1 MVRHDELGDLQF
13 ALERM
18 RQKLNETTIT
28 KNYLNTVLNSLSDAV
43 LVTSPNGIVK
53 SCNEATQRLLGYSEA
68 DLVGKPL
75 VSFIDEAHRECVR
88 PEHSAPEA
96 RETVLRTASGQTI
109 PVSMASSAI
118 TTEDP
123 QFQGNIY
130 VARNITER
138 KRAER
143 RIRYLARYDTLT
155 KMPNRMQFQHLL
167 QQAIARARRNQ
178 RSLAL
183 LYLDLDRFKEVNDTF
198 GHAAGDRTLEI
209 LSERLT
215 RNLSKDT
222 VIGRLAGDEFA
233 MFIDDL
239 PVDIDNR
246 AAIGALAR
254 TLLDEISRTFYVNQ
268 QEVYL
273 TASVGIAICPYDA
286 ENVIDLIR
294 NADAAM
300 YHSKQN
306 GGNSCAFYVPE
317 MNAAAVERLM
327 LKSKLRRALERDE
340 LVILYQSKVDLRSG
354 RVVGAEALLRW
365 RLPGHGDISP
375 SHFIPLAE
383 ETSLILDIGEWVL
396 NRVCADY
403 REWQKMRARARP
415 HRHQPVAAP
424 TEAGELH
431 RPLPQRVPQARGLA
445 HLLRAGSHRNHVDDR
460 PEAHHR
466 LLNELYAMGLNLAI
480 DDFGTGYSS
489 LSALQQF
496 PIGTLKI
503 DQSFVR
509 DVAVDSNDAAI
520 VRTIIDMG
528 KSLDLEVIAEG
539 VEASEQLEFL
549 RKHGCYYAQGR
560 LFGDAMEAGKLLA
573 ILAGQVGGAAYH
585 ARPVRAHG
593 AAADP
598 PLVVARPPMLSA
610 RDLTLR
616 RGPEPLF
623 EQVNFTVFRGN
634 KVGITGANGAGKS
647 SLFAAIRGELAADRG
662 DIERPPDL
670 KIAHVEQEI
679 AASERAAIE
688 FVLDGDAELRAVLA
702 AIAAAER
709 RDAAVGARRSS
720 MRRSRPSTAIAP
732 RRAPPRS
739 CMDSDSRPRI
749 TSGQV
754 AEFSGGWRVR
764 LAMARALCSRADLL
778 LLDEPTNHLDL
789 DAIVWLEEW
798 LTAFPGTLLM
808 ISHDREFL
816 DAIIDRVL
824 HIENRA
830 HPRLLRQLL
839 AVRAKARRGTG
850 AAARAAGA
858 ADAAHR
864 RDHHLRESLSRQRH
878 QVAPGAEPLEDAASA
893 WSASCRRTSTARSS
907 SSSRRR

>member
-1 MVRHDELGDLQF
+1 MARSLKTKYLLLALAVGGVLSLLLGGLAYYEHRVDAADVNQLTYATVAQKLEADLETRASSLSEITGSSLAPALGSGNKAAIASIAQRLLDERDIERVEVLDAQGNVLFSGGDPAVFRTGDWFVFQSTIHSNLVSAPVQRVGSLRIWMSRAQMRETLASIRKQLESQQGMQIKRMRGLLASITLPLLVIGLAGAWYIARQLAGPIAALVKSADQIGQGDYTRPLAVVRHDELGDLQF

-43 LVTSPNGIVK
+43 LVTSPEGIVK
-53 SCNEATQRLLGYSEA
+53 SCNEAAQTLLGYTQAE
-68 DLVGKPL
+68 LLGKPL
-75 VSFIDEAHRECVR
+75 VSFIDEVHRSAFDLTN
-88 PEHSAPEA
+88 SAPEA

-130 VARNITER
+130 VARYI
-138 KRAER
+138 
-143 RIRYLARYDTLT
+143 TLT

-167 QQAIARARRNQ
+167 QQAIARARRSQ

-233 MFIDDL
+233 MFVDDL
-239 PVDIDNR
+239 PMDVDNR
-246 AAIGALAR
+246 ASIGALAR

-273 TASVGIAICPYDA
+273 TASVGVAICPYDA

-306 GGNSCAFYVPE
+306 GGNSSAFYVPE

-375 SHFIPLAE
+375 SQFIPLAE
-383 ETSLILDIGEWVL
+383 ETSLILDIGEWVM
-396 NRVCADY
+396 NRVCMDY
-403 REWQKMRARARP
+403 REWQKVVP
-415 HRHQPVAAP
+415 HPGRIAINLSLRQLKQSSFISRCRGIFRKHGVSP
-424 TEAGELH
+424 TCFELEVTETTLMTDPK
-431 RPLPQRVPQARGLA
+431 RTIG
-445 HLLRAGSHRNHVDDR
+445 
-460 PEAHHR
+460 

-509 DVAVDSNDAAI
+509 DVAVDSDDAAI

-539 VEASEQLEFL
+539 VEEAEQLEFV
-549 RKHGCYYAQGR
+549 RTHGCYYAQGR
-560 LFGDAMEAGKLLA
+560 LFVEAMEANKLLG
-573 ILAGQVGGAAYH
+573 ILAGQDGGAAH
-585 ARPVRAHG
+585 HG
-593 AAADP
+593 
-598 PLVVARPPMLSA
+598 
-610 RDLTLR
+610 
-616 RGPEPLF
+616 
-623 EQVNFTVFRGN
+623 N
-634 KVGITGANGAGKS
+634 
-647 SLFAAIRGELAADRG
+647 
-662 DIERPPDL
+662 
-670 KIAHVEQEI
+670 
-679 AASERAAIE
+679 
-688 FVLDGDAELRAVLA
+688 
-702 AIAAAER
+702 
-709 RDAAVGARRSS
+709 
-720 MRRSRPSTAIAP
+720 
-732 RRAPPRS
+732 
-739 CMDSDSRPRI
+739 
-749 TSGQV
+749 
-754 AEFSGGWRVR
+754 
-764 LAMARALCSRADLL
+764 LC
-778 LLDEPTNHLDL
+778 EPT
-789 DAIVWLEEW
+789 
-798 LTAFPGTLLM
+798 
-808 ISHDREFL
+808 
-816 DAIIDRVL
+816 
-824 HIENRA
+824 
-830 HPRLLRQLL
+830 LLRPM
-839 AVRAKARRGTG
+839 R
-850 AAARAAGA
+850 
-858 ADAAHR
+858 
-864 RDHHLRESLSRQRH
+864 LS
-878 QVAPGAEPLEDAASA
+878 S
-893 WSASCRRTSTARSS
+893 
-907 SSSRRR
+907 

>member
-1 MVRHDELGDLQF
+1 MARSLKTKYLLLALAVGAVLTLLLGGLAYYEHRVDAADVNQLTYATVAQKLEADLETRASSLSEITGTSLAPALGSGNKTAVASIAERLLDERDIEKVEVMDASGTVLFGGGDPAAQAAGDWFVFQSTIHSNLVSAPVQRVGSLRISMSRAEMRETLASIRKQLESQQGMQIKRMRGLLASITLPLLALGLAGAWFIARQLAGPISALVKSADRIGQGDYTRPLAVVRHDELGDLQF

-43 LVTSPNGIVK
+43 LVTSPEGIVK
-53 SCNEATQRLLGYSEA
+53 SCNEATQRLLGYQEA
-68 DLVGKPL
+68 DLLDKPL
-75 VSFIDEAHRECVR
+75 TSFIDEPHRNAFDLTS
-88 PEHSAPEA
+88 SAPEA

-143 RIRYLARYDTLT
+143 RIRYLARYDALT

-167 QQAIARARRNQ
+167 QQAIARTRRNQ
-178 RSLAL
+178 RCLAL
-183 LYLDLDRFKEVNDTF
+183 LYFDLDRFKEVNDTF

-233 MFIDDL
+233 MFVDDL
-239 PVDIDNR
+239 PLDVDNR
-246 AAIGALAR
+246 AAIGNLAR

-273 TASVGIAICPYDA
+273 TASVGVAICPYDA

-306 GGNSCAFYVPE
+306 GGNTYAFYVPE

-340 LVILYQSKVDLRSG
+340 LVILYQSKVDLRDG

-375 SHFIPLAE
+375 SQFIPFAE
-383 ETSLILDIGEWVL
+383 ETSLILDIGEWVM
-396 NRVCADY
+396 NRVCQDY
-403 REWQKMRARARP
+403 REWQK
-415 HRHQPVAAP
+415 
-424 TEAGELH
+424 T
-431 RPLPQRVPQARGLA
+431 VPQPGRIAINLSLRQLKQTSFIARCRSVFRKHEVSPTCFELEVTETTLMTDPKRTIG
-445 HLLRAGSHRNHVDDR
+445 
-460 PEAHHR
+460 

-528 KSLDLEVIAEG
+528 GSLDLEVIAEG
-539 VEASEQLEFL
+539 VEEKEQLEFL

-560 LFGDAMEAGKLLA
+560 LFGDAMEAGKMLA
-573 ILAGQVGGAAYH
+573 ILAGQAGGAAYH
-585 ARPVRAHG
+585 AA
-593 AAADP
+593 
-598 PLVVARPPMLSA
+598 LCTPMS
-610 RDLTLR
+610 
-616 RGPEPLF
+616 
-623 EQVNFTVFRGN
+623 
-634 KVGITGANGAGKS
+634 
-647 SLFAAIRGELAADRG
+647 
-662 DIERPPDL
+662 
-670 KIAHVEQEI
+670 
-679 AASERAAIE
+679 
-688 FVLDGDAELRAVLA
+688 
-702 AIAAAER
+702 
-709 RDAAVGARRSS
+709 
-720 MRRSRPSTAIAP
+720 SRP
-732 RRAPPRS
+732 
-739 CMDSDSRPRI
+739 M
-749 TSGQV
+749 
-754 AEFSGGWRVR
+754 R
-764 LAMARALCSRADLL
+764 L
-778 LLDEPTNHLDL
+778 
-789 DAIVWLEEW
+789 
-798 LTAFPGTLLM
+798 
-808 ISHDREFL
+808 
-816 DAIIDRVL
+816 
-824 HIENRA
+824 
-830 HPRLLRQLL
+830 
-839 AVRAKARRGTG
+839 
-850 AAARAAGA
+850 
-858 ADAAHR
+858 
-864 RDHHLRESLSRQRH
+864 
-878 QVAPGAEPLEDAASA
+878 
-893 WSASCRRTSTARSS
+893 SS
-907 SSSRRR
+907 

>member
-1 MVRHDELGDLQF
+1 MARSLKTKYLLLALAVGAVLSLLLGGLSYYEHRVDAADVNQLTYATVAQKLEADLETRASSLSEITGTSLAPALASGNKVAVASIAERLLDERDIERVEVLDAHGAVLFRGGDPAAQQSGDWFVFQSTIHSNLVSAPVQRVGSLRISMSRTEMRETLASIRKQLESQQGMQIKRMRGLLAGIALPLLVLGLAGAWFIARQLAGPISALVKSADRIGQGDYTRPLAVVRHDELGDLQF

-28 KNYLNTVLNSLSDAV
+28 KNYLDTVLNSLSDAV
-43 LVTSPNGIVK
+43 LVTSPEGVVK
-53 SCNEATQRLLGYSEA
+53 SCNEAAHRLLGYEAA
-68 DLVGKPL
+68 DLLGKPL
-75 VSFIDEAHRECVR
+75 VSFVDEAHRNALDLSN
-88 PEHSAPEA
+88 SAPEA

-167 QQAIARARRNQ
+167 QQAIARARRSQ

-233 MFIDDL
+233 MFVDDL
-239 PVDIDNR
+239 PMDVDNR
-246 AAIGALAR
+246 ASIGALAR

-273 TASVGIAICPYDA
+273 TASVGVAICPYDA

-340 LVILYQSKVDLRSG
+340 LVILYQSKVDLRDG

-365 RLPGHGDISP
+365 RLPGHGDIPP
-375 SHFIPLAE
+375 SQFIPLAE

-396 NRVCADY
+396 NRVCSDY
-403 REWQKMRARARP
+403 REWQKTVPEPGRIAINLSLRQLKQASFISRCRGVFRK
-415 HRHQPVAAP
+415 HNVSP
-424 TEAGELH
+424 TCFELEVTETTLMTDPK
-431 RPLPQRVPQARGLA
+431 RTIG
-445 HLLRAGSHRNHVDDR
+445 
-460 PEAHHR
+460 

-509 DVAVDSNDAAI
+509 DVAVDSDDAAI

-560 LFGDAMEAGKLLA
+560 LFGDAMEASKMLG
-573 ILAGQVGGAAYH
+573 ILSGQVGGASYH
-585 ARPVRAHG
+585 A
-593 AAADP
+593 
-598 PLVVARPPMLSA
+598 
-610 RDLTLR
+610 
-616 RGPEPLF
+616 
-623 EQVNFTVFRGN
+623 
-634 KVGITGANGAGKS
+634 K
-647 SLFAAIRGELAADRG
+647 
-662 DIERPPDL
+662 
-670 KIAHVEQEI
+670 
-679 AASERAAIE
+679 
-688 FVLDGDAELRAVLA
+688 
-702 AIAAAER
+702 
-709 RDAAVGARRSS
+709 
-720 MRRSRPSTAIAP
+720 
-732 RRAPPRS
+732 
-739 CMDSDSRPRI
+739 
-749 TSGQV
+749 
-754 AEFSGGWRVR
+754 
-764 LAMARALCSRADLL
+764 LCV
-778 LLDEPTNHLDL
+778 P
-789 DAIVWLEEW
+789 
-798 LTAFPGTLLM
+798 TLLRP
-808 ISHDREFL
+808 I
-816 DAIIDRVL
+816 
-824 HIENRA
+824 
-830 HPRLLRQLL
+830 RL
-839 AVRAKARRGTG
+839 
-850 AAARAAGA
+850 
-858 ADAAHR
+858 
-864 RDHHLRESLSRQRH
+864 
-878 QVAPGAEPLEDAASA
+878 
-893 WSASCRRTSTARSS
+893 SS
-907 SSSRRR
+907 

>member
-1 MVRHDELGDLQF
+1 MARSLKTKYLLLALAVGAVLSMLLGGLSYYEHRVDAADVNQLTYATVAQKLEADLETRASSIAEITVTSLAPALSSGNKPAVASIAERLLDERDIERVEVLDAHGTVLFSRGEPAPRVPGDWFVFQSTIHSNLVSAPVQRVGTLRISVSRAEMRETLASIGKQLEGQQGMQIKRMRGFFAGITLPLLVLGLAGAWFIARQLSGPIIALVKSADRIGQGDYTRPLAVVRQDELGDLQF

-43 LVTSPNGIVK
+43 LVTSPDGIVK
-53 SCNEATQRLLGYSEA
+53 SCNEATQRLLGYQEA
-68 DLVGKPL
+68 DLIGKPL
-75 VSFIDEAHRECVR
+75 VSFIDEVHRSAFNL
-88 PEHSAPEA
+88 PNSAPEA

-118 TTEDP
+118 TSEDP

-167 QQAIARARRNQ
+167 QQAIARARRAQ

-198 GHAAGDRTLEI
+198 GHAAGDRTLEL

-239 PVDIDNR
+239 PMEVDNR
-246 AAIGALAR
+246 ASIGALAR

-273 TASVGIAICPYDA
+273 TASVGVAICPYDA

-340 LVILYQSKVDLRSG
+340 LVILYQSKVDLRDG

-375 SHFIPLAE
+375 SQFIPLAE

-396 NRVCADY
+396 NRVCSDY
-403 REWQKMRARARP
+403 REWQKIVPEPGRIAINLSLRQLKQSSFIARCRGIFRK
-415 HRHQPVAAP
+415 HNVSP
-424 TEAGELH
+424 TCFELEVTETTLMTDPK
-431 RPLPQRVPQARGLA
+431 RTIG
-445 HLLRAGSHRNHVDDR
+445 
-460 PEAHHR
+460 

-509 DVAVDSNDAAI
+509 DVAVDSDDAAI

-549 RKHGCYYAQGR
+549 RRHGCYYAQGR
-560 LFGDAMEAGKLLA
+560 LFGDAMEANKLLG
-573 ILAGQVGGAAYH
+573 ILSAQAGGAAHH
-585 ARPVRAHG
+585 AKLCVPTVLRPIR
-593 AAADP
+593 
-598 PLVVARPPMLSA
+598 LS
-610 RDLTLR
+610 
-616 RGPEPLF
+616 
-623 EQVNFTVFRGN
+623 
-634 KVGITGANGAGKS
+634 S
-647 SLFAAIRGELAADRG
+647 
-662 DIERPPDL
+662 
-670 KIAHVEQEI
+670 
-679 AASERAAIE
+679 
-688 FVLDGDAELRAVLA
+688 
-702 AIAAAER
+702 
-709 RDAAVGARRSS
+709 
-720 MRRSRPSTAIAP
+720 
-732 RRAPPRS
+732 
-739 CMDSDSRPRI
+739 
-749 TSGQV
+749 
-754 AEFSGGWRVR
+754 
-764 LAMARALCSRADLL
+764 
-778 LLDEPTNHLDL
+778 
-789 DAIVWLEEW
+789 
-798 LTAFPGTLLM
+798 
-808 ISHDREFL
+808 
-816 DAIIDRVL
+816 
-824 HIENRA
+824 
-830 HPRLLRQLL
+830 
-839 AVRAKARRGTG
+839 
-850 AAARAAGA
+850 
-858 ADAAHR
+858 
-864 RDHHLRESLSRQRH
+864 
-878 QVAPGAEPLEDAASA
+878 
-893 WSASCRRTSTARSS
+893 
-907 SSSRRR
+907 